1 MESYKQ
7 DLALIEILPLWQ
19 GDLNLMDQSDD
30 QLLSGEAMIQ
40 DEYLQDA
47 IPTAK
52 QKVFLMRMQ
61 FAYYFGDVDLA
72 IEMLELC
79 EKLMMTIRGHFV
91 QEVFT
96 FFGGLI
102 YMEQARRNRR
112 RYYKKLANN
121 KIQIVQKWVKSG
133 AVNCVHKLWLLN
145 AEYATLN
152 DNKRS
157 DGDEIKKAY
166 DAAISIATRS
176 GFLHDAALANG
187 RAGIRFRSFDDDFW
201 ASSYISKAHELY
213 QEWGATAKANQLD
226 HLWNLNSDRISEND
240 ASGSFAKGRSRFDP
254 RTSERHKKIELC
266 WVIHEELTHVIDLNL
281 TASRFCLNRIQ

>member
-91 QEVFT
+91 HEVFT
-96 FFGGLI
+96 FLWGSNIHGTGS
-102 YMEQARRNRR
+102 
-112 RYYKKLANN
+112 KK
-121 KIQIVQKWVKSG
+121 
-133 AVNCVHKLWLLN
+133 
-145 AEYATLN
+145 
-152 DNKRS
+152 
-157 DGDEIKKAY
+157 
-166 DAAISIATRS
+166 
-176 GFLHDAALANG
+176 
-187 RAGIRFRSFDDDFW
+187 
-201 ASSYISKAHELY
+201 
-213 QEWGATAKANQLD
+213 
-226 HLWNLNSDRISEND
+226 
-240 ASGSFAKGRSRFDP
+240 
-254 RTSERHKKIELC
+254 
-266 WVIHEELTHVIDLNL
+266 
-281 TASRFCLNRIQ
+281 